1 MRKRERKRRRV
12 LGIPSAGKE
21 AGKNPASK
29 TRSLLL
35 QVDVC
40 VKEIFEKGKRFV
52 WPRPSCCPRCGGR
65 IWGHGYVAAFFDGFR
80 KALFLRR
87 YRCPDC
93 KVVLRLRPK
102 EYFPRFQASILTILS
117 SLSHR
122 LQFRHWPSLLSR
134 QRGGHWL
141 RALWRKVRSYWGF
154 KWRGDWV
161 EAFWSFWEQ
170 GVVPVS
176 RSE

>member
-1 MRKRERKRRRV
+1 M
-12 LGIPSAGKE
+12 
-21 AGKNPASK
+21 
-29 TRSLLL
+29 

-40 VKEIFEKGKRFV
+40 VKEIFEKGKGFV

-65 IWGHGYVAAFFDGFR
+65 IWGHGYAEAFFDGFG
-80 KALFLRR
+80 KALLLRR

-102 EYFPRFQASILTILS
+102 AYFPRFQASILAILS
-117 SLSHR
+117 GLSHR
-122 LQFRHWPSLLSR
+122 FQVHRWPSFLSR

-141 RALWRKVRSYWGF
+141 RALLRRARMEWGLG
-154 KWRGDWV
+154 WRGDAWEV
-161 EAFWSFWEQ
+161 FWDFWGR

-176 RSE
+176 RSD